1 MAVGRQHHP
10 GGVLKR
16 ARNEFAIEKAAGIEG
31 AGKRQET
38 GWKLAEADPG
48 VIGLVAHQNH
58 EAVAQRPRPVKSFA
72 HQGQPD
78 PEVLPLRMNRERSE
92 QQGRRSPLADAQ
104 RPEADGTGKPKLGVA
119 HQHGE
124 AGNGRTSLAQA
135 I

>member
-1 MAVGRQHHP
+1 MAVGRQHHA
-10 GGVLKR
+10 GGALKR
-16 ARNEFAIEKAAGIEG
+16 ARNEFAIEKAVGIEG

-38 GWKLAEADPG
+38 TRKLAEADPG

-58 EAVAQRPRPVKSFA
+58 EAVAQRPGARQAFA
-72 HQGQPD
+72 HQRQAD

-92 QQGRRSPLADAQ
+92 QQGRRARLADAQ
-104 RPEADGTGKPKLGVA
+104 RPEADGAGKPQLGIA
-119 HQHGE
+119 HHHGE